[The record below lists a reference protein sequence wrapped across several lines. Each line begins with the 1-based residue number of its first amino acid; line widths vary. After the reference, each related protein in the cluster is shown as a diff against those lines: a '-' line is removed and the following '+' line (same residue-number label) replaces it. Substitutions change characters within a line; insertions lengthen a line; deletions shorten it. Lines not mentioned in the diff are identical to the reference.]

1 MPAEKIGTGVIFS
14 RGKLEALLTRDT
26 QLLTPQSLH
35 KRIDNGEMLMYDD
48 ESEIDNLWIE
58 ELPYNLLISA
68 LCQMGQIHIRQ
79 LNGEMFSDTA

>member
-1 MPAEKIGTGVIFS
+1 MPAEKIGTGIIFT
-14 RGKLEALLTRDT
+14 RGKLEALKTRDA
-26 QLLTPQSLH
+26 QLLNPQTLNS
-35 KRIDNGEMLMYDD
+35 RIEKGEMLKYDD
-48 ESEIDNLWIE
+48 TPEYDNLWID